1 MAGSSTSMSSGA
13 LKHAESPGQPD
24 RESAVLG
31 LEALAHRVGEV
42 GGDTPVAAAEA
53 LGVTPEV
60 HERGDHRMRSAA
72 GRELHHGER
81 RIDDPSTGRGREQRI
96 ASEHFAIGDAEA
108 VILGVESEAQARGV
122 GRREPDPGFLEIG
135 RRLVDAT
142 GCRRIHVIQVS
153 GVDARG
159 QRVRAPE
166 SERVRSLVL
175 VGTGHDGIIDGRRGR
190 DQRAD
195 RLDFVPEV
203 ADEIERDDRHA
214 PAVAVDDDASRP
226 QPIVVI
232 TRAPPGREARQPYGI
247 GVIDHRRQPEARGVG
262 RGEVW
267 RDRRDVELAGTDS
280 QVFGRRRTNRE
291 YERSHEK
298 THDAEREGPYT
309 KHADVSLWRA
319 QCRSNVTPTAECGRR
334 PSRRPAVRRPVGRP
348 TPRPSGRIWGSS
360 AP

>member
-1 MAGSSTSMSSGA
+1 MSSGA

-166 SERVRSLVL
+166 SERVRFLVL

-214 PAVAVDDDASRP
+214 PPIPYGWRASRP
-226 QPIVVI
+226 GG
-232 TRAPPGREARQPYGI
+232 AREARSGEI
-247 GVIDHRRQPEARGVG
+247 GVMSSWQVPTRRSLAAVGPIASTSAATRKPTMRSAKDPTRSTLTSPFGAPNVDRTSRPPRNAIGGHRVAR
-262 RGEVW
+262 
-267 RDRRDVELAGTDS
+267 
-280 QVFGRRRTNRE
+280 
-291 YERSHEK
+291 
-298 THDAEREGPYT
+298 P
-309 KHADVSLWRA
+309 
-319 QCRSNVTPTAECGRR
+319 
-334 PSRRPAVRRPVGRP
+334 
-348 TPRPSGRIWGSS
+348 
-360 AP
+360 